1 MSEEKSVTGLT
12 VLDLNEHSSIVV
24 RSGNNH
30 PVISYANVC
39 PEQVVCND
47 NEKDCNTE
55 TCNCDQK
62 VCGCDGG
69 ACGVEGSCFV
79 QF

>member
-39 PEQVVCND
+39 PGQDIEVCN
-47 NEKDCNTE
+47 EKNKE
-55 TCNCDQK
+55 FGEES
-62 VCGCDGG
+62 CGCDWINVNVCLCKGG
-69 ACGVEGSCFV
+69 FL
-79 QF
+79 